1 MFEFII
7 QDNRILILSQRLFY
21 IFLSSYSLIPININ
35 ENNNEEK
42 CKNSFSSI
50 FIEKTKIKNLINDT
64 KKEILDEILLYL
76 FEIKINSYFHEIK
89 DPNEQLLNLSLTYF
103 KISVEFIEDNNFQIS
118 SNKLEILYYI
128 TYIKCYCLILSD
140 QIYDENKNQLIDKTE
155 INNFLN
161 SKDNNFRKVIKLYI
175 LKCINILKLKSYD
188 KLKNFDFKFHQIN
201 WINEFNLEEPKKS
214 NLDYLFLDIENIE
227 LYKNIYEQFASD
239 KNIQFSGTTK
249 SIQELISEKININ
262 LLYDITINEIISN
275 LSDEKYLKESDI
287 YFKFTSY
294 ILTILNDLNIISDN
308 SKKLLKIFYVFDDK
322 MNFIKNKPDKEYE
335 ILLYSHKIAFICS
348 QGKDNSFYKNLLS
361 SKISKIINKNFIPG
375 SEPIEDKIYENFN
388 NIKSY
393 LEEKNSMKYGLYICS
408 CNNYFYT
415 IDPPGIPNQIFECP
429 NCKKKIGGDNNYNL
443 VKREGHIR
451 IYLDKKQKEEV
462 EKLKIYK
469 PFKSKL
475 LLEYQKEIEKLK
487 HEEKGIKKVSLVFFQ
502 TNEKN
507 VRQLNI
513 ITYRLLSFIFYS
525 CIYYSYILEFIKEEE
540 LKNYLFNEEIDIT
553 MIINENWDLLHGL
566 LLENGIQSNQI
577 FLNIIFPKLSNI
589 INNATNFETKELR
602 KSFEEKI
609 NKLVNETIINYSK
622 LQNKYISINNEILK
636 IDNSSIKSILQ
647 ETVDPRKINQKNYP
661 LIEYFTVPKYP
672 SEEDFWEQIKKFDKN
687 KISVIKAY
695 NENITNISKLQNILL
710 MNPFE
715 NYALMKYSNNITR
728 NEAKNTK
735 IKEQLNTMNDENIK
749 QLYKD
754 FEKGYNSISNNSI
767 KYENYNLKKEKI
779 ISLDDPIAYILNDN
793 NELDY
798 GMYIAAA
805 YYKFTE
811 YQNSFLN
818 AILLNIEKSE
828 LKYFKKQINNL
839 IVPQNATNLEVVNL
853 NISNELVNSFYE
865 LISFYSYRNC
875 FDKNGKIIYN
885 NYRDIKYEIQKIEL
899 ELGRILLPGKRKFS
913 KEQKFIIYSFE
924 DYSENHLNAISI
936 FIENFPQIKLVKE
949 KKISLKEIIKA
960 NSDYETIITNLYTII
975 FYYQDRKKNISPK
988 DSIIKAV
995 EYLPKIIQIS
1005 QVVKKKFD
1013 NFYINEIIEII
1024 EFIEY
1029 IVFYIIKNKIEQK
1042 YKIKLNEDQK
1052 KSLNEYFEKTNE
1064 IFFKKKILLTTI
1076 RKYISKYLIMNKQKN
1091 KNREDETK
1099 NIFEILKYKPELWPK
1114 EIIKDKKEFTKN
1126 IDELINNVSIQ
1137 ICNSIDLY
1145 ELLKSE
1151 KEEISSGIEP
1161 IREKENT
1168 KEKKRTKKFQY

>member
-1 MFEFII
+1 
-7 QDNRILILSQRLFY
+7 
-21 IFLSSYSLIPININ
+21 
-35 ENNNEEK
+35 
-42 CKNSFSSI
+42 
-50 FIEKTKIKNLINDT
+50 
-64 KKEILDEILLYL
+64 
-76 FEIKINSYFHEIK
+76 
-89 DPNEQLLNLSLTYF
+89 
-103 KISVEFIEDNNFQIS
+103 
-118 SNKLEILYYI
+118 
-128 TYIKCYCLILSD
+128 
-140 QIYDENKNQLIDKTE
+140 
-155 INNFLN
+155 
-161 SKDNNFRKVIKLYI
+161 
-175 LKCINILKLKSYD
+175 
-188 KLKNFDFKFHQIN
+188 
-201 WINEFNLEEPKKS
+201 
-214 NLDYLFLDIENIE
+214 
-227 LYKNIYEQFASD
+227 
-239 KNIQFSGTTK
+239 
-249 SIQELISEKININ
+249 
-262 LLYDITINEIISN
+262 
-275 LSDEKYLKESDI
+275 
-287 YFKFTSY
+287 
-294 ILTILNDLNIISDN
+294 
-308 SKKLLKIFYVFDDK
+308 
-322 MNFIKNKPDKEYE
+322 
-335 ILLYSHKIAFICS
+335 
-348 QGKDNSFYKNLLS
+348 
-361 SKISKIINKNFIPG
+361 
-375 SEPIEDKIYENFN
+375 
-388 NIKSY
+388 
-393 LEEKNSMKYGLYICS
+393 
-408 CNNYFYT
+408 
-415 IDPPGIPNQIFECP
+415 
-429 NCKKKIGGDNNYNL
+429 
-443 VKREGHIR
+443 
-451 IYLDKKQKEEV
+451 
-462 EKLKIYK
+462 
-469 PFKSKL
+469 
-475 LLEYQKEIEKLK
+475 
-487 HEEKGIKKVSLVFFQ
+487 
-502 TNEKN
+502 
-507 VRQLNI
+507 
-513 ITYRLLSFIFYS
+513 
-525 CIYYSYILEFIKEEE
+525 
-540 LKNYLFNEEIDIT
+540 
-553 MIINENWDLLHGL
+553 
-566 LLENGIQSNQI
+566 
-577 FLNIIFPKLSNI
+577 
-589 INNATNFETKELR
+589 
-602 KSFEEKI
+602 
-609 NKLVNETIINYSK
+609 
-622 LQNKYISINNEILK
+622 
-636 IDNSSIKSILQ
+636 
-647 ETVDPRKINQKNYP
+647 
-661 LIEYFTVPKYP
+661 
-672 SEEDFWEQIKKFDKN
+672 
-687 KISVIKAY
+687 
-695 NENITNISKLQNILL
+695 
-710 MNPFE
+710 
-715 NYALMKYSNNITR
+715 
-728 NEAKNTK
+728 
-735 IKEQLNTMNDENIK
+735 
-749 QLYKD
+749 
-754 FEKGYNSISNNSI
+754 
-767 KYENYNLKKEKI
+767 
-779 ISLDDPIAYILNDN
+779 
-793 NELDY
+793 
-798 GMYIAAA
+798 MYIAAA